1 MPRLQREHITS
12 PACLLLRFPHA
23 VPENAYAQLGATQLV
38 QLGSTNRLPPVAAIP
53 LVVQQGAN
61 IPAAAMAAPYL
72 QQPQPQLQ
80 PLQQHLQLQHVPQQ
94 QQQLLSLQQQQLA
107 LAQPYMIGAG
117 SVAAQPLREWLRRHI
132 PVGCNSA
139 VVTCSCFC
147 TGSS

>member
-1 MPRLQREHITS
+1 MEAGLGLAQSWLVPRLQREHLTS

-23 VPENAYAQLGATQLV
+23 VPENTHAQLGATQLV
-38 QLGSTNRLPPVAAIP
+38 QLGSTNGLQQVAAIP

-80 PLQQHLQLQHVPQQ
+80 LQQVPQ
-94 QQQLLSLQQQQLA
+94 QQQQLA

-117 SVAAQPLREWLRRHI
+117 SVAAQPLREWPLPRF
-132 PVGCNSA
+132 A
-139 VVTCSCFC
+139 A
-147 TGSS
+147 